1 MQSAFLIKAK
11 DLTYQMNGL
20 THANKSQ
27 HSQVSWLLDED
38 QFGCFPL
45 ASFPPLW
52 IGPIPGLMGQAYL
65 SAPPI
70 ISIIY
75 RERMKKEC
83 SESSILIGD
92 RANEKN
98 SPVY

>member
-1 MQSAFLIKAK
+1 
-11 DLTYQMNGL
+11 MNGL

-70 ISIIY
+70 IY
-75 RERMKKEC
+75 LERMKKEC
-83 SESSILIGD
+83 SAGYILGLGSS
-92 RANEKN
+92 
-98 SPVY
+98 